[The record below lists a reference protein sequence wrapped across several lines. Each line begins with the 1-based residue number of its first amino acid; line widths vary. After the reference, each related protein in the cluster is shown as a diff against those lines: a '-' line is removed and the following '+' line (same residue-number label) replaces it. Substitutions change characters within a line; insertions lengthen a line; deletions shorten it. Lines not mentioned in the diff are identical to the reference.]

1 MDLGGDKHSGNHWED
16 IDVLDKL
23 NILSLRRI
31 LMITK
36 LHLIARCA
44 IVGGYALELTCCAD
58 LPEGVAKLLIVT
70 GSIVLLA
77 IWLAGDK
84 DATE

>member
-1 MDLGGDKHSGNHWED
+1 
-16 IDVLDKL
+16 
-23 NILSLRRI
+23 
-31 LMITK
+31 MITK